1 MFRHFNVEA
10 FVFWWLNSVMAIF
23 ALLWVAKKIADFL
36 EHREKLRKKL
46 DFFGLSTIGIIYLY
60 CLFSYVRTLG

>member
-23 ALLWVAKKIADFL
+23 ALLWVAKKIADFFGAPRQAQEKVGFL
-36 EHREKLRKKL
+36 WVIGHRNY
-46 DFFGLSTIGIIYLY
+46 LSL
-60 CLFSYVRTLG
+60 LHV

>member
-23 ALLWVAKKIADFL
+23 ALLWVAKKIADFW
-36 EHREKLRKKL
+36 
-46 DFFGLSTIGIIYLY
+46 STATSSGKSWISLGYRPSE
-60 CLFSYVRTLG
+60 LFISTARLVT

>member
-36 EHREKLRKKL
+36 EHRDKLRKKL
-46 DFFGLSTIGIIYLY
+46 DYRPSELFISTARL
-60 CLFSYVRTLG
+60 VT

>member
-10 FVFWWLNSVMAIF
+10 FVFWWINSVMAIY

-36 EHREKLRKKL
+36 EHRDKLRKKL
-46 DFFGLSTIGIIYLY
+46 DWPSGLFISTA
-60 CLFSYVRTLG
+60 CLAT

>member
-36 EHREKLRKKL
+36 EHRNKLRKSWISL
-46 DFFGLSTIGIIYLY
+46 GYRPSELFISTARL
-60 CLFSYVRTLG
+60 VT

>member
-10 FVFWWLNSVMAIF
+10 FVFWWINSVMAIF

-36 EHREKLRKKL
+36 EHRDKLRKKVEFWGAISSR
-46 DFFGLSTIGIIYLY
+46 DYLSL
-60 CLFSYVRTLG
+60 LHV

>member
-36 EHREKLRKKL
+36 EHRDKLRKKVEL
-46 DFFGLSTIGIIYLY
+46 WGLSALGIVYLY
-60 CLFSYVRTLG
+60 CMFSYVRTLG

>member
-23 ALLWVAKKIADFL
+23 ALLWVAKKIAVFWSTATSSGKSWISL
-36 EHREKLRKKL
+36 GCQPS
-46 DFFGLSTIGIIYLY
+46 GLFISTARL
-60 CLFSYVRTLG
+60 VT